1 MKAKTSFLSCLLVLI
16 GALGAQIALAANDSG
31 TLTAGSYSTTCG
43 ARDQYEI
50 TITGFESGIT
60 GSYSPATL
68 TGGDSVSLIYN
79 QTGTRGSG
87 CPIDGAYFS
96 VSASSDP
103 GSTWLTSVTCN
114 GSTLYQSGIY
124 SYSYNAGLATA
135 TWTWQLSYF
144 NISSGGAY
152 GCTISHS

>member
-50 TITGFESGIT
+50 TFTGFESGFM
-60 GSYSPATL
+60 GSYSPTTL
-68 TGGDSVSLIYN
+68 TGGDSVYMIYN
-79 QTGTRGSG
+79 QTGTRGTA
-87 CPIDGAYFS
+87 CPVDGAYLTI
-96 VSASSDP
+96 SASSDP

-124 SYSYNAGLATA
+124 SYTYGGGLAE
-135 TWTWQLSYF
+135 WIWQQSYF
-144 NISSGGAY
+144 NISSGEAY
-152 GCTISHS
+152 SCTISHN